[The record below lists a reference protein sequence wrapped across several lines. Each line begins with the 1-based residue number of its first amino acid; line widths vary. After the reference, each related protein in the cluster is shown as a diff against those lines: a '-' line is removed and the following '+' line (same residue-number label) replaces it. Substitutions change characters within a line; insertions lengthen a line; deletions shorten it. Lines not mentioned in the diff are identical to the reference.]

1 MHRRTRRLVLIGSM
15 ACVPAL
21 GALLGVATTATA
33 STATTQATV
42 STQSIQNKQSTP
54 AAAAARTAIK
64 QLVVGDHGTNH
75 AVSGHA
81 LTHATRGGVSA
92 LNQVSST
99 NWAGYADDS
108 TGGHTYSKIT
118 GNWTEPSAS
127 CTSTESLAAFWIGID
142 GYTSSSVEQDGTLIE
157 CYRSAA
163 YYYTWWEMY
172 PSNAIQ
178 VVGSSVSP
186 GDSISTSVTKSGS
199 SYKLTVTD
207 STHPANSFS
216 TTQTCSSC
224 AANSAEWIAEAPSGS
239 SGVEPL
245 TNFHSWTASGATVT
259 SGSTSGVISSFPDD
273 ELTMINNSG
282 AVKAQPGALN
292 GSGNGFTVTWE
303 RSS

>member
-1 MHRRTRRLVLIGSM
+1 MHLRLRRLVLVGSI

-21 GALLGVATTATA
+21 GTLLGLAGTATA
-33 STATTQATV
+33 STAVPQATR
-42 STQSIQNKQSTP
+42 STP
-54 AAAAARTAIK
+54 GTASAQAAAAARNAIR
-64 QLVVGDHGTNH
+64 QLVVGEHGTDH

-81 LTHATRGGVSA
+81 LAHPARSGVSA

-186 GDSISTSVTKSGS
+186 GDAISTSVTKSGS

-216 TTQTCSSC
+216 TTQSCSSC

-245 TNFHSWTASGATVT
+245 TNFHSWTASAATVT